1 MHLESLCFTATAPG
15 AAGAA
20 ATVVAG
26 DSLTTRNGKLGTAIR
41 ALAIWADLQGAGFL
55 QIATPTGHDQTRGWR
70 ARVAAA
76 EPTPILPLGT
86 PFPFQPQE
94 LISATIAGSAVAG
107 DVETGCMLMFYENM
121 PGLQARLA
129 RWDDVRERIVRMT
142 TIEASIVSA
151 AGPGYS
157 GTELITAESNLLRA
171 NSNYALLGFTTSSGC
186 AGVWLQGPDTAN
198 QRVICPGHQ
207 LRAEMTAQ
215 WFPMLSRAYD
225 LPTIPIISAGN
236 KDSTNIGVITD
247 ENAGTI
253 PISVQLGLLD
263 GDI

>member
-1 MHLESLCFTATAPG
+1 MHIESLAFTATAPG
-15 AAGAA
+15 AGGAA
-20 ATVVAG
+20 AAAVAG

-41 ALAIWADLQGAGFL
+41 ALAIWTDFQAVGFL

-70 ARVAAA
+70 TVVAAND
-76 EPTPILPLGT
+76 PTPILPLGA

-94 LISATIAGSAVAG
+94 LISATIAGSATAG
-107 DVETGCMLMFYENM
+107 DVETGCALMFYENM

-129 RWDDVRERIVRMT
+129 RWDDVKARIVRMT
-142 TIEASIVSA
+142 TVQASIVSA

-171 NSNYALLGFTTSSGC
+171 NSNYALLGATCQTTC
-186 AGVWLQGPDTAN
+186 AGIWLQGPDTAN
-198 QRVICPGHQ
+198 QRVIIPGHSGK
-207 LRAEMTAQ
+207 AELTSQ

-247 ENAGTI
+247 ENAGTFVV
-253 PISVQLGLLD
+253 SLQLGLLD

>member
-1 MHLESLCFTATAPG
+1 MHIESLCFTATAPG

-20 ATVVAG
+20 AAAVTG
-26 DSLTTRNGKLGTAIR
+26 DSLVVRNGKLGTAIR
-41 ALAIWADLQGAGFL
+41 ALACWAKFQAAGFL
-55 QIATPTGHDQTRGWR
+55 QIATPTGHDQVRGWR
-70 ARVAAA
+70 TRVAAN
-76 EPTPILPLGT
+76 EPTPIMPLGG

-94 LISATIAGSAVAG
+94 LISPTIAGSAVAG

-129 RWDDVRERIVRMT
+129 RWDDVKARIVRET
-142 TIEASIVSA
+142 TIEATIVSA

-157 GTELITAESNLLRA
+157 GTELITSESNLLRA
-171 NSNYALLGFTTSSGC
+171 NSNYALLGMTCSSTV
-186 AGVWLQGPDTAN
+186 AGIWLQGPDTAN
-198 QRVICPGHQ
+198 QKVICPGHS

-215 WFPMLSRAYD
+215 FFPMLSRAYD
-225 LPTIPIISAGN
+225 LPTIPIIAAGN

-247 ENAGTI
+247 ENAGSFL
-253 PISVQLGLLD
+253 ISLQLGLID